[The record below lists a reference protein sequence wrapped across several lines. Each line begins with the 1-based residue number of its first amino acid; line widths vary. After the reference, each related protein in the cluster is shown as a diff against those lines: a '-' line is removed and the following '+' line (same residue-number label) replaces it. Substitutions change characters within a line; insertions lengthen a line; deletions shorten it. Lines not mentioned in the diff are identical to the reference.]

1 MMIKRNFIAILTAL
15 AATTLFATACGG
27 DVECG
32 KDTVEKDGKCV
43 AKDGSGAGTT
53 CGDGTV
59 LEDGIC
65 VPDGSGCGAGT
76 VLEDGVCVA
85 DGEGG
90 ATCGEGTTLDSATG
104 KCVANANIECGD
116 GTVAQGDKC
125 VPSADTCTAGTKLE
139 DGKCVVDPTTCGE
152 GTELDANTGICT
164 LVEEACGEG
173 LALTDGK
180 CVPTAEV
187 CDEGTT
193 FSEDTGLCLP
203 DATCKVGDV
212 IVDGICLSPAAA
224 LFADPS
230 AVSIDGAGVEIE
242 LPAEGERAIF
252 TGTINAPVE
261 EADGSLT
268 NNVDTFTFQGEA
280 GQYVKLTLQALNSV
294 DLVFEVEGPEGVNA
308 TEYVRTSSVGVE
320 VVPARYVYIPYD
332 GEYTVSVQPSMGWL
346 FDLNADGGE
355 GFEYAGT
362 LEQLETPTATELTV
376 DKETPVVLSG
386 NSRNLTSNLYKFDG
400 SADGD
405 LVTFTLDD
413 FGVDAGSS
421 IFVLS
426 NDTPPAV
433 IAEHTDLGSGASIR
447 VPGNANGFQILV
459 DNNLVIGPKTQFEMS
474 GIINGVIDTVIVDAE
489 DSAAVTGTVAPN
501 TILKVSFDSDAGNKL
516 KVSVLNANDEQLGQS
531 TTVEAGEV
539 FHMFHSAGGDFTIN
553 LENGG
558 GQAISAVTTVE
569 FITPTDLGALGADS
583 TLAIGGGALNVGQE
597 QFFLIDVP
605 TPSQVLRFAYNSP
618 NAPYYYYEDLL
629 ADLLSGEIWNE
640 DGSKLDTS
648 SFNIFEPGFPVLG
661 QSFGGQYMA
670 IRVAQVPA
678 NELCINDNGTI
689 ICNEPYDRLSYD
701 LTVTG
706 ITPEFLPGVDPGYMA
721 DDLIDVLAEDGLA
734 EGESDFY
741 HLTVEETVFFNAY
754 IEALL
759 DGDVDMILYDNNLK
773 QLAFADEEFTDV
785 ILTAGVYFLEVNA
798 YEAAP
803 EGYEIFGYFDD
814 ASHLQISSGTNH
826 SFATADEITD
836 LARVVFGN
844 STESVNGPYE
854 YFKVVAPENGTLRI
868 TGEILTGPDET
879 EMQVNIYEEDTIT
892 KAGFFWTAIYPGYY
906 TDSVNISVEQGKTYY
921 IVVGGNYTAYS
932 GKYTYTLQF
941 ELLPPPP
948 PAQVESGNNNTFATA
963 DEVLAIP
970 VTLKG
975 SSSDQ
980 NGASDHSYW
989 KFTATT
995 DATLKLTAVHKG
1007 GAGWMYY
1014 TIYEDDFTTVALPR
1028 SSYISAG
1035 VGSATRNFEVLAG
1048 ETYYIFIG
1056 GGFSTG
1062 DPYNYELIIEEL

>member
-59 LEDGIC
+59 LEDGVC

-85 DGEGG
+85 DGEGGG

-332 GEYTVSVQPSMGWL
+332 GEYTVSVQPALGWFL
-346 FDLNADGGE
+346 DLSADGGE
-355 GFEYAGT
+355 GYEYAGT
-362 LEQLETPTATELTV
+362 LENLEAPTATEFTL
-376 DKETPVVLSG
+376 DKEIAAELSG

-400 SADGD
+400 SADGE
-405 LVTFTLDD
+405 LVTFTIDD
-413 FGVDAGSS
+413 FGVDAASS

-433 IAEHTDLGSGASIR
+433 IAEHSDLAKGASFNVTGR
-447 VPGNANGFQILV
+447 AEGFQILV
-459 DNNLVIGPKTQFEMS
+459 DNNLVAGQKTQFDIS
-474 GIINGVIDTVIVDAE
+474 GLLKDGFIEPIVVDVDEIISI
-489 DSAAVTGTVAPN
+489 TGTAAPN
-501 TILKVSFDSDAGNKL
+501 SIIKVTFENDFNQNFDEFEVLAGTLLDADDN
-516 KVSVLNANDEQLGQS
+516 VLGEEGFVFNDEPYFFFYSQ
-531 TTVEAGEV
+531 
-539 FHMFHSAGGDFTIN
+539 GGDFTVTLENFYNGYTLSGSIVVEVIQPEMIGGVIADDTKVHRVDSHKVGQDIFLLVDTAPSQLLSITYKTGGDTSN
-553 LENGG
+553 YDNQTMLNNALIGDIWLENG
-558 GQAISAVTTVE
+558 SRLVTH
-569 FITPTDLGALGADS
+569 GS
-583 TLAIGGGALNVGQE
+583 
-597 QFFLIDVP
+597 IDNLLLDGES
-605 TPSQVLRFAYNSP
+605 TPSVGTGA
-618 NAPYYYYEDLL
+618 
-629 ADLLSGEIWNE
+629 
-640 DGSKLDTS
+640 
-648 SFNIFEPGFPVLG
+648 
-661 QSFGGQYMA
+661 GQYIALRLAHWPQTMLTLG
-670 IRVAQVPA
+670 
-678 NELCINDNGTI
+678 ELSNV
-689 ICNEPYDRLSYD
+689 PYDRHGYD
-701 LTVTG
+701 IEFESVTDTRFSDAQEIPLPLPATVTG
-706 ITPEFLPGVDPGYMA
+706 
-721 DDLIDVLAEDGLA
+721 
-734 EGESDFY
+734 
-741 HLTVEETVFFNAY
+741 
-754 IEALL
+754 
-759 DGDVDMILYDNNLK
+759 
-773 QLAFADEEFTDV
+773 
-785 ILTAGVYFLEVNA
+785 
-798 YEAAP
+798 
-803 EGYEIFGYFDD
+803 
-814 ASHLQISSGTNH
+814 
-826 SFATADEITD
+826 TADE
-836 LARVVFGN
+836 
-844 STESVNGPYE
+844 
-854 YFKVVAPENGTLRI
+854 APDGLKGYWKFTPDADADIKI
-868 TGEILTGPDET
+868 TGRVTGGLGWMLFTVYDEDQVTQLAQTNNFGSTSSITLSLEANKTYYIFVGGGTPGWNYDDEYTYELTLAVEAPPVAYTEIAATGTNTSFAAAQDVSTLPAKLTGSANNYADGEDHYWKVSVPVETTIKVTGTILTGPDYGSMYVALFSEDDLSWDGELEYLWPFLFAGYET
-879 EMQVNIYEEDTIT
+879 EEFTFTLEAN
-892 KAGFFWTAIYPGYY
+892 
-906 TDSVNISVEQGKTYY
+906 KTYY
-921 IVVGGNYTAYS
+921 LYVGGDDDEAVSQPNF
-932 GKYTYTLQF
+932 TYEIL
-941 ELLPPPP
+941 
-948 PAQVESGNNNTFATA
+948 V
-963 DEVLAIP
+963 
-970 VTLKG
+970 
-975 SSSDQ
+975 
-980 NGASDHSYW
+980 
-989 KFTATT
+989 
-995 DATLKLTAVHKG
+995 
-1007 GAGWMYY
+1007 
-1014 TIYEDDFTTVALPR
+1014 
-1028 SSYISAG
+1028 
-1035 VGSATRNFEVLAG
+1035 
-1048 ETYYIFIG
+1048 
-1056 GGFSTG
+1056 
-1062 DPYNYELIIEEL
+1062 EEL